1 MLKYHSIA
9 ANRDF
14 IIAEPNRCLANILIV
29 FTGRSN
35 N

>member
-1 MLKYHSIA
+1 MLKYHCVT
-9 ANRDF
+9 ANRGF
-14 IIAEPNRCLANILIV
+14 MIAEPNNCLTDILIV